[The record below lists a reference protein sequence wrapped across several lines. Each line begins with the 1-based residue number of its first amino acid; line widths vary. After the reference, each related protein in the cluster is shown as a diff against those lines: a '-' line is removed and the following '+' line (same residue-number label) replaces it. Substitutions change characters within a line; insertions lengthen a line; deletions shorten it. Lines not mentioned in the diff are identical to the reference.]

1 MNAQETKLKQFR
13 EAEVCEVYWKGSHW
27 AIASTSTGLIAW
39 RMTKDGRLAVNPRQG
54 RPAVIRLEKPRDQV
68 ERSVAADFLRDAELW
83 TELAPA

>member
-1 MNAQETKLKQFR
+1 MSSDAKLKQFR
-13 EAEVCEVYWKGSHW
+13 QTEICEVYWSKSYW
-27 AIASTSTGLIAW
+27 AVADTSTGLIAW

-68 ERSVAADFLRDAELW
+68 ERTVAADFLRAAELW

>member
-1 MNAQETKLKQFR
+1 MSPDAKLQQLR
-13 EAEVCEVYWKGSHW
+13 QAEVCEVYWAKSYW
-27 AIASTSTGLIAW
+27 AVADTSTGLIAW

-68 ERSVAADFLRDAELW
+68 ERSVAADFLRAAELW